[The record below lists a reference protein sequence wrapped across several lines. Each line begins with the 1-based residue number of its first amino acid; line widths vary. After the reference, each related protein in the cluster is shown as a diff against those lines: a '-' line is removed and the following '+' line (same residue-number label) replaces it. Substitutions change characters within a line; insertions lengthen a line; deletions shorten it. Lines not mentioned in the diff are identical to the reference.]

1 MSALTELNH
10 QQISNVLQP
19 YGLALDTFKLL
30 SGGSE
35 NTNYC
40 VSTSSGDFVLTIC
53 EQKSIQSCNHLA
65 QLLDFLQ
72 ASNFASSQCI
82 KTTAGEAISLWQQK
96 AVILKSYLAGS
107 IVKDIPNDLLTLLGQ
122 QLAHLHSLAAPS
134 YLPKNV
140 SYGKE
145 KFSQVSEYAAGSD
158 FEHWLKMIAN
168 KVSQIDLDK
177 LPKAL
182 IHSDIFYNN
191 IIIDEAQQRATIMDF
206 EEASYYYRVFDIGMI
221 IIGTCFTGNQLCLSK
236 ARALLAGYQ
245 SKISLHSIEV
255 QSLQVFTAYAAAGTA
270 YWRHMNYNFLNFDQ
284 AMTEHYKAMQDFA
297 DQALAFA
304 PNEFIEQLGISQ

>member
-1 MSALTELNH
+1 
-10 QQISNVLQP
+10 
-19 YGLALDTFKLL
+19 
-30 SGGSE
+30 
-35 NTNYC
+35 
-40 VSTSSGDFVLTIC
+40 
-53 EQKSIQSCNHLA
+53 
-65 QLLDFLQ
+65 
-72 ASNFASSQCI
+72 
-82 KTTAGEAISLWQQK
+82 
-96 AVILKSYLAGS
+96 
-107 IVKDIPNDLLTLLGQ
+107 
-122 QLAHLHSLAAPS
+122 
-134 YLPKNV
+134 
-140 SYGKE
+140 
-145 KFSQVSEYAAGSD
+145 
-158 FEHWLKMIAN
+158 MIGN